1 MDGSGMR
8 QTGRRVA
15 TGRLQHA
22 TSATR
27 ARWGW
32 EMPALRSSLAAAAV
46 AATLLCVAVP
56 AADAATVMRVDGSKV
71 TRVDDPSVPSRG
83 AGDLGRMPAGP
94 PPAAGAAQTPKRKKK
109 KGPTRGE
116 KAVDRALKAAVRRRG
131 ISRKAEASYRKT
143 YRLAR
148 SRRDRL
154 KGQRKRELNYV
165 VTTLEAI
172 ALRRQLT
179 ASRMKPLFLIVQR
192 NAQFWLRSPFP
203 GQPRLRAVPR
213 QPDAVRVLRRQG
225 PAATAAG
232 QLQEGQR
239 AARRLREAHRG
250 RGLQPGRRWP
260 GCWTR
265 WWPRACAAAGS
276 PRTSTTSTSAGR
288 PPWIS
293 GMATATGIQAFG
305 RAGQLLNTTKWRK
318 YVQRGLRRVHDAG
331 PHRRADARA
340 AGRHALPAV
349 LHVPRGCTSRTRC
362 CSR

>member
-1 MDGSGMR
+1 MR
-8 QTGRRVA
+8 
-15 TGRLQHA
+15 
-22 TSATR
+22 
-27 ARWGW
+27 
-32 EMPALRSSLAAAAV
+32 ALRSSLAAAAV
-46 AATLLCVAVP
+46 AATVFCVAVP

-94 PPAAGAAQTPKRKKK
+94 PPTAGAAQTPKRKKK

-179 ASRMKPLFLIVQR
+179 ASRMKPVFLIVQR

-203 GQPRLRAVPR
+203 GSRGYVQFRGSQMLFEYYVGKG
-213 QPDAVRVLRRQG
+213 L
-225 PAATAAG
+225 
-232 QLQEGQR
+232 QLQPLANFKKANALHGACVKPTAGVAVQQGR
-239 AARRLREAHRG
+239 A
-250 RGLQPGRRWP
+250 WP

-265 WWPRACAAAGS
+265 WWPRVCAAAGS
-276 PRTSTTSTSAGR
+276 PRTSTTSTSAGPRRGSAAWPPPRASR
-288 PPWIS
+288 PS
-293 GMATATGIQAFG
+293 A
-305 RAGQLLNTTKWRK
+305 
-318 YVQRGLRRVHDAG
+318 
-331 PHRRADARA
+331 ARA
-340 AGRHALPAV
+340 S
-349 LHVPRGCTSRTRC
+349 C
-362 CSR
+362 